1 MDIWKEERGSP
12 PPAPTVYTNA
22 ENVIK
27 HGGLGFGLL
36 LGPVLQMG
44 VVDSA

>member
-1 MDIWKEERGSP
+1 MERREGFP